1 MCFGITGSEARVAR
15 RRRLVGG
22 ISRDRLDAMAE
33 EMIGTRRRM
42 HADRSRRIDELVAKA
57 RAAGGIEDRFHWTL
71 VYDLEMAPVTTGRA
85 LLLEHRIV
93 PVPPQDLESADALH
107 DELWTVI
114 EALAASGVFLL
125 NTDHLDD
132 RDLYGRLYFRI
143 LDEPTRALPPES
155 EASEFIDCL
164 HPLDIESGGLGRR
177 LADRIAAGEHEPP
190 STRAAGVRGPAF
202 RRAPA
207 ERDRWLPR
215 PTG

>member
-1 MCFGITGSEARVAR
+1 MCLGITGSEARVAR
-15 RRRLVGG
+15 RRRFVGG
-22 ISRDRLDAMAE
+22 IARERLDAMAE
-33 EMIGTRRRM
+33 EMLGNRRRM
-42 HADRSRRIDELVAKA
+42 HAERVRAIDDLVAKA
-57 RAAGGIEDRFHWTL
+57 RASGGIADRFHWTL
-71 VYDLEMAPVTTGRA
+71 VYDLEMAPLTTGRA

-93 PVPPQDLESADALH
+93 PVPPQDLDTADALH

-114 EALAASGVFLL
+114 EALAACGVFLV

-132 RDLYGRLYFRI
+132 RDLYGRLYYRI

-164 HPLDIESGGLGRR
+164 HPLDVEGGGIGRR
-177 LADRIAAGEHEPP
+177 LADRLASGQASAPP
-190 STRAAGVRGPAF
+190 VRATGVRGPAF

-215 PTG
+215 PAG

>member
-1 MCFGITGSEARVAR
+1 MERVGR
-15 RRRLVGG
+15 V
-22 ISRDRLDAMAE
+22 
-33 EMIGTRRRM
+33 
-42 HADRSRRIDELVAKA
+42 
-57 RAAGGIEDRFHWTL
+57 EDRFHWTL

-93 PVPPQDLESADALH
+93 PVPPQDLDSADALH

-132 RDLYGRLYFRI
+132 RDLYGRLYYRI

-177 LADRIAAGEHEPP
+177 LADRIAAGEHQPP
-190 STRAAGVRGPAF
+190 SMRAAGVRGPAY